1 MPAARNAERMM
12 ADLFK
17 ALAHPTRLKILELL
31 KGGELCVCELIPR
44 LGLEQSNV
52 SQHLAVLRREG
63 LVSSYK
69 DGLRVI
75 YRVEHPEV
83 FDLLNSAA
91 KVLVRQV
98 EAGQDVLAELSG
110 ADGELSAEAGR
121 SGGTA

>member
-1 MPAARNAERMM
+1 MAKARNAERML
-12 ADLFK
+12 ADLLK
-17 ALAHPTRLKILELL
+17 ALAHPTRIKILELL
-31 KGGELCVCELIPR
+31 KGGELCVCDLIPR

-83 FDLLNSAA
+83 FDLLGCAA

-110 ADGELSAEAGR
+110 ADDEQSAGR
-121 SGGTA
+121 ERSGRMA

>member
-1 MPAARNAERMM
+1 MAAAKSAERMM
-12 ADLFK
+12 ADLLK

-31 KGGELCVCELIPR
+31 KDGELCVCDLIPR

-52 SQHLAVLRREG
+52 SQHLAVLRKEG

-83 FDLLNSAA
+83 FDLLNCAA

-98 EAGQDVLAELSG
+98 KAGQELLAELSG
-110 ADGELSAEAGR
+110 AGDEPSAEPARTGR
-121 SGGTA
+121 MT